1 VTLAFDQTPDL
12 SGNRTSA
19 FAQIHISGKALAL
32 IRYCV
37 HLIGHRSRSR
47 RIKPRILLKKTFGAC
62 RESPHPAFN
71 FYFGI
76 TSRANLLDTT
86 SRSSLRFFAASIIA
100 SREP

>member
-1 VTLAFDQTPDL
+1 MVLHRPIETT
-12 SGNRTSA
+12 
-19 FAQIHISGKALAL
+19 AL